1 MEFVSNLAPA
11 WICCPQTHSAVLH
24 CLRGR
29 SQQGDRNSTNKA
41 LHGDEMYKI

>member
-1 MEFVSNLAPA
+1 MEFVSNLALA
-11 WICCPQTHSAVLH
+11 ICCPQTHSAVLH
-24 CLRGR
+24 GLRGR